1 MKKSPP
7 SVPDWA
13 PGVRARLSSLRLAP
27 TREAEIVEELSQH
40 LDDRWLELV
49 AGGAAPA
56 TATRLTLAEFRDAD
70 LLARYM
76 APLRQSRCVDAA
88 SPGTRRFLLGGLMT
102 DLRQAIRELRA
113 APGFTIVALVVL
125 TLGIGAS
132 TAIFSV
138 VDAVVLR
145 GLPFDEHDRLVAV
158 GERRPPRPSDT
169 NYDPQA
175 LLSIA
180 PPNYLDWV
188 AEQQVFESIAAV
200 VGQSFNSFT
209 LKEPGAEPEDLPA
222 TRVTAGFF
230 DVLRIRPALGR
241 AFTAEHEVD
250 GRHRVVVLSDG
261 LWRRRFGGTPDIV
274 GRTLAFD
281 DGGYEVLGVMPPG
294 ESLDVAYSG
303 GALRPTEILAPY
315 VISHRAR
322 LRDPGGREMINKSI
336 ARLKPGVSIEQAQ
349 AQMDQIAAA
358 LEKAHP
364 EWNRDNKAGVRP
376 LRDHVVGTSTKSWML
391 MLLGAVGMVL
401 LIACANVANLLLAR
415 ASAREREVAVRAALG
430 ARRFRLIRQLMIESL
445 VLSIV
450 ATALAIPVAWWA
462 IEVLRASMPE
472 GVPRVATI
480 ALNLRVFVAAAG
492 LSVLTA
498 LVFGSVPAL
507 QVSRPDLTSALK
519 DGTRGAGTGRRR
531 LHLRSALVV
540 VEVALAV
547 VLLVGAAL
555 FTGSAI
561 ALMRIDPGFDTERVL
576 TAQVSPRMAPGS
588 RPSDAVAA
596 LADIVERASAA
607 PGVVHASLIYGGLP
621 LGRGN
626 WTTSISIPGKQIEN
640 ADGFINARAVTPDY
654 HKALRIP
661 LRSGR
666 LFGATDR
673 MGVEPVVIINESAAR
688 KYFPGEDPIGRTVN
702 ISREDRTIVG
712 VVGDVRQAG
721 LETDPRAEGH
731 VPLAQVPNLRGGSD
745 LVIRTRGDPYGVLP
759 AVKTAVATVLPDVP
773 LRNVSTMDELLARR
787 IALRRLNML
796 LLGLFGLLGLV
807 ISAVGLY
814 GVIAYVVS
822 RRTREIGVRMALGA
836 TPSRVIGM
844 VLVHSGV
851 LVTTGLLVGG
861 IGAWYLS
868 ATAKTFLF
876 GVEANDPRAFAAALV
891 SLSIVALVASIIP
904 ARRAASVD
912 PTVALRAE

>member
-1 MKKSPP
+1 MRSR
-7 SVPDWA
+7 PDWA

-40 LDDRWLELV
+40 LDDRWRELV

-56 TATRLTLAEFRDAD
+56 TATRLTLAEFRDAN

-76 APLRQSRCVDAA
+76 APLRQSRCVEAA
-88 SPGTRRFLLGGLMT
+88 SPGARRFLLGGLMT

-145 GLPFDEHDRLVAV
+145 GLPFDEQDRLVAV
-158 GERRPPRPSDT
+158 GERRPPGPSDT
-169 NYDPQA
+169 NYDPHA

-180 PPNYLDWV
+180 PANYLDWV

-261 LWRRRFGGTPDIV
+261 LWRRRFGGNPDIV

-294 ESLDVAYSG
+294 ASLDVAYSG
-303 GALRPTEILAPY
+303 GTLRPTEILAPY
-315 VISHRAR
+315 VISPRAR
-322 LRDPGGREMINKSI
+322 LRDPGGREMITKSI

-391 MLLGAVGMVL
+391 MLLGAVGIVL

-430 ARRFRLIRQLMIESL
+430 AGRLRLIRQLMIESL

-450 ATALAIPVAWWA
+450 GAALAIPVAWWA

-472 GVPRVATI
+472 GVPRVTAI
-480 ALNLRVFVAAAG
+480 ALNLRVFVSAAG

-498 LVFGSVPAL
+498 LVFGTVPAL

-519 DGTRGAGTGRRR
+519 DGARCAGTGRRR
-531 LHLRSALVV
+531 LHFRSALVV

-596 LADIVERASAA
+596 LTDIVERASAA
-607 PGVVHASLIYGGLP
+607 PGVVHAALIYGGLP
-621 LGRGN
+621 LGRGS
-626 WTTSISIPGKQIEN
+626 WTTSISIPGKQIES
-640 ADGFINARAVTPDY
+640 ADRFINARIVTPDY

-673 MGVEPVVIINESAAR
+673 TGAEPVVIINESAAR
-688 KYFPGEDPIGRTVN
+688 KYFPGEDPIGRAVN
-702 ISREDRTIVG
+702 ISREDRMIVG

-721 LETDPRAEGH
+721 LETDPRAESY
-731 VPLAQVPNLRGGSD
+731 VPLAQVENLRGGSD
-745 LVIRTRGDPYGVLP
+745 LVIRTSGDPYDVVP
-759 AVKTAVATVLPDVP
+759 AVKTAVAAVLPEVP
-773 LRNVSTMDELLARR
+773 LRNVTTMDELFARR
-787 IALRRLNML
+787 IAQRRLNML
-796 LLGLFGLLGLV
+796 LLGLFGVLGLV
-807 ISAVGLY
+807 ISVVGIY
-814 GVIAYVVS
+814 GVMAYVVAQ
-822 RRTREIGVRMALGA
+822 RTREIGVRMALGA
-836 TPSRVIGM
+836 GRSHVVRMVMTHAS
-844 VLVHSGV
+844 VLVA
-851 LVTTGLLVGG
+851 TGLLVGG
-861 IGAWYLS
+861 IAAWYLT

-876 GVEANDPRAFAAALV
+876 GLEATDPRAFAAAVV
-891 SLSIVALVASIIP
+891 SLSLAALAACIIP
-904 ARRAASVD
+904 ARRAASID
-912 PTVALRAE
+912 PIMALRAE